1 MDKTQ
6 TDVKIKKSIRK
17 RIVEGYL
24 RVILLSAL
32 LGVITIVSLGI
43 LFVFYGNM
51 TSLDE
56 ERVALSNT
64 IDSHHQWRSDL
75 INLFPSSP

>member
-1 MDKTQ
+1 MGKTQ
-6 TDVKIKKSIRK
+6 TDIKIKKSIRK

-24 RVILLSAL
+24 KVILLSAM
-32 LGVITIVSLGI
+32 LGVITIVSLGV

-56 ERVALSNT
+56 ERLAISNT
-64 IDSHHQWRSDL
+64 IDSHYQWR
-75 INLFPSSP
+75 